1 MFANITDYFIPAD
14 FTGSLDL
21 RRRVRI
27 IINTVLLTSLFSLN
41 FLVLCW
47 WGDLMPGFYVLL
59 FGVVS
64 FALLPFGYRAGW
76 YSHAALGYWFL
87 FIGYLTV
94 VVNSAYQGGYYAATT
109 WWLPLCSVL
118 GSFLLGRRAGLIF
131 FGLGLVTAVTFWL
144 LEQRHYVFPN
154 LVPADKAQFWHLDIL
169 AGLMLILLVVALV
182 FDNINTST
190 LGVVGAQNVLLSERT
205 AQLEQSL
212 ADLHA
217 AQAQLVQ
224 QEKMAFLGEL
234 TAGIAHELQNPLS
247 FMQNFAEVSTG
258 LVDGMGGTR
267 PGGGARA
274 ASLEGDILAGLKQNL
289 REISQHGQRATAIIQ
304 SMLEHARAGTGQRI
318 LTPLNGLVEDS
329 LRLAY
334 QGLRAKDREFSAHL
348 TTALDPA
355 LPLVAVVPQDLG
367 RALINLLTNAFY
379 AVRQRQQAGEA
390 DYRPEVRVH
399 TSAGPGGV
407 EIRIADNG
415 PGMSEAVQAKIFQ
428 PFFTTKPTGEGT
440 GLGLSLSH
448 DIIAQG
454 HGGTLQVESQE
465 GQGTTFR
472 VSLPLNGPAL
482 SKPPYF
488 AP

>member
-1 MFANITDYFIPAD
+1 MFANITDYFLPAD
-14 FTGSLDL
+14 FAGSLDL

-47 WGDLMPGFYVLL
+47 WADLKPGMYVLL
-59 FGVVS
+59 FGIIS
-64 FALLPFGYRAGW
+64 FGLLLFGYRAGM
-76 YSHAALGYWFL
+76 YSHIALGYWFL
-87 FIGYLTV
+87 FVGYLTV

-109 WWLPLCSVL
+109 WWLGLCGVT
-118 GSFLLGRRAGLIF
+118 GSFLLGRRAGLIY
-131 FGLGLVTAVTFWL
+131 FGLGLVTALTFWL
-144 LEQRHYVFPN
+144 LEQQHYVFPN
-154 LVPADKAQFWHLDIL
+154 LVPVDKAQFWHIDIL

-190 LGVVGAQNVLLSERT
+190 LRVISVQNALLSERT

-212 ADLHA
+212 ADLQA

-234 TAGIAHELQNPLS
+234 TAGIAHELQNPLT
-247 FMQNFAEVSTG
+247 FMKNFAEVSTG
-258 LVDGMGGTR
+258 LVDDMGGTR
-267 PGGGARA
+267 PGGGTRA
-274 ASLEGDILAGLKQNL
+274 AGLEGDILAGLKQNL
-289 REISQHGQRATAIIQ
+289 REISQHGQRATAIIAG
-304 SMLEHARAGTGQRI
+304 MLEHARAGTGLRI
-318 LTPLNGLVEDS
+318 LTPLNGLVEES

-334 QGLRAKDREFSAHL
+334 QGLRAKDRDFSAHL

-355 LPLVAVVPQDLG
+355 LPLVAVVPQDLA
-367 RALINLLTNAFY
+367 RVLINLLTNAFH
-379 AVRQRQQAGEA
+379 AVRQRQQAGEVS
-390 DYRPEVRVH
+390 YRPEVRVH

-415 PGMSEAVQAKIFQ
+415 TGMSAAVQAKIFQ
-428 PFFTTKPTGEGT
+428 PFFTTKPPGEGT
-440 GLGLSLSH
+440 GLGLSLAH

-465 GQGTTFR
+465 GQGTTFC
-472 VSLPLNGPAL
+472 VGLPLKRPA
-482 SKPPYF
+482 
-488 AP
+488 